1 MRPTLIA
8 CVLLLIA
15 CTARVA
21 RAEIASL
28 GERIDAL
35 VNHAAGLSAD
45 QVASRAVS
53 TSYSLQA
60 RQQEVQA
67 AVAQVNQAVVNFI
80 PRITP
85 SVRYTR
91 LSDFTN
97 PSLGNIVFAR
107 DPGPI
112 PDIHLERAI
121 PLSFPTYVNQTLIQL
136 NITVPLLDYV
146 MRIPFAYAAARDNE
160 RAAALNARAAEL
172 QTAADARVLYY
183 TWARARLQVAIAE
196 QALDQARQHA
206 TTVRHLQE
214 AGAASRADLMRIEA
228 QVASSELFVASTHDA
243 EAVLEDQVRTAMH
256 DPERTPYE
264 IAEDLRV
271 ALERVALPEAPQL
284 IADAWSKRLEIKSL
298 LASVE
303 AVRAQKRVAQSGILP
318 RLDAYADLVHANPNP
333 RYLPPNTDF
342 KTTWDVGVQLSW
354 TLNEIPN
361 GVFAGDGAE
370 AKAAQVLAQC
380 NALQDQ
386 LRSEVMQASEGLREA
401 DLSVESTQRGLGAA
415 QESYRV
421 RTDLF
426 ANGRATSVELT
437 DSQTDLTRAR
447 LDAVG
452 AHINQ
457 RIARVRLAHAT
468 GQDIP

>member
-1 MRPTLIA
+1 MRFSLYA
-8 CVLLLIA
+8 CLLLA
-15 CTARVA
+15 SSETN
-21 RAEIASL
+21 SL

-35 VNHAAGLSAD
+35 VNRPSGLTADTVAA
-45 QVASRAVS
+45 RAVS

-60 RQQEVQA
+60 RQQEVRA
-67 AVAQVNQAVVNFI
+67 AVEQVNQAVVNFI

-91 LSDFTN
+91 LSNFHN
-97 PSLGNIVFAR
+97 PSLGNIVFAKN
-107 DPGPI
+107 PGPVQ
-112 PDIHLERAI
+112 DIRLVEAV
-121 PLSFPTYVNQTLIQL
+121 PLAFPIYINQTLIQL

-146 MRIPFAYAAARDNE
+146 MRIPFAYSAARSNE
-160 RAAALNARAAEL
+160 RAAALNARASEL
-172 QTAADARVLYY
+172 QIAADARVLYY
-183 TWARARLQVAIAE
+183 TWARSRLQVAIAE

-214 AGAASRADLMRIEA
+214 AGVASRADLMRIEA
-228 QVASSELFVASTHDA
+228 QVASSELFVASAHDA
-243 EAVLEDQVRTAMH
+243 AAVLEDQVRVAMH
-256 DPERTPYE
+256 DPQREPYE

-271 ALERVALPEAPQL
+271 ALEAAPLPAAPML
-284 IADAWSKRLEIKSL
+284 IAQAWEKRLEIQSL
-298 LASVE
+298 QASVDV
-303 AVRAQKRVAQSGILP
+303 ARAQQRVAQGGILP
-318 RLDAYADLVHANPNP
+318 RLDAFADLVHADPNP
-333 RYLPPNTDF
+333 RYLPPNTEF

-354 TLNEIPN
+354 TLNDIPT
-361 GVFAGDGAE
+361 GAFASAGADARAE
-370 AKAAQVLAQC
+370 QVAAQC
-380 NALQDQ
+380 GALQDQ
-386 LRSEVMQASEGLREA
+386 LRSEVMQASESLREA
-401 DLSVESTQRGLGAA
+401 DLSVESTKHGLGAA